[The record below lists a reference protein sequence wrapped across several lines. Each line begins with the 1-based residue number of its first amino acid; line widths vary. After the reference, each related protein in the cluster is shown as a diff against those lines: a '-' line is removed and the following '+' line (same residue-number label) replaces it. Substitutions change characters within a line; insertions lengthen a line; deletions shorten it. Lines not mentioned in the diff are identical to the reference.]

1 MRQRFT
7 RFQRWTPL
15 AFAALALVMVMAGCS
30 EPTIKSPWT
39 GREVTSGQLA
49 VEQQEQERAIKA
61 EAAKAEAEMNAALV
75 GLKNRTETDLAD
87 IRAKFEPI
95 IASAKDKAEMVG
107 IAAKSAMDELAR
119 IASSREGWFAKG
131 TAIGDLVAP
140 FIPGGPLVWGAVSTG
155 LAILFG
161 RKAQVAKKNLTNVVD
176 ALDHANDSTPAGPHD
191 AAWDKAFGEW
201 LGKGSKA
208 EAIIT
213 AISTRKD

>member
-1 MRQRFT
+1 MRLT
-7 RFQRWTPL
+7 IVGL
-15 AFAALALVMVMAGCS
+15 LVVSSLVLTGCK

-95 IASAKDKAEMVG
+95 LASAKDKAEMVG
-107 IAAKSAMDELAR
+107 IAAASAREQLAK
-119 IASSREGWFAKG
+119 IAENREGWFAKIK
-131 TAIGDLVAP
+131 ALGDLGAP
-140 FIPGGPLVWGAVSTG
+140 FIPGGPLVWSAVSTG

-176 ALDHANDSTPAGPHD
+176 ALDHANDSTPAGPYD
-191 AAWDKAFGEW
+191 AAWDKAFNEW

-208 EAIIT
+208 EAAIT